1 MSDQEPKFF
10 HGLQDEDT
18 ICRSM
23 HHLFAP
29 ASHHR
34 HHHQPT
40 TSSDSPDKY
49 IATAYANPT
58 KRQYPL
64 SPSSFQ
70 EPLPKR
76 ATIHFPSSPTTA
88 AVGDCAADAE
98 DDDHHFGFTRL
109 PLPHPFP
116 ATTSP
121 PPLRRTLSEPLHSPD
136 AINHPAPQPQSSG
149 FQLSP
154 DPAPRQPLQENPNR
168 SIILQESYPF
178 PNAEP
183 VIHRTISDPSPV
195 ANIQAE
201 AADGTPPRRPPLARN
216 VSRSPSGGESP
227 STKRLRRMNERLRE
241 MSNWWNQVVREGEEE
256 DHESENYSIDKIHK
270 EESEN
275 ETGNSSQEA
284 VWVEKNGECLVI
296 HFKCPCGSAYQI
308 LLSGNNCYYKLTNF

>member
-10 HGLQDEDT
+10 HGLQDEHT

-23 HHLFAP
+23 HHLFT
-29 ASHHR
+29 ASSHPR
-34 HHHQPT
+34 HHHHHPT
-40 TSSDSPDKY
+40 TASDSPD
-49 IATAYANPT
+49 TNST

-76 ATIHFPSSPTTA
+76 ATLHFPSSPST
-88 AVGDCAADAE
+88 AVGNDSSASE
-98 DDDHHFGFTRL
+98 DDDHLFGFTRL

-116 ATTSP
+116 ATASP
-121 PPLRRTLSEPLHSPD
+121 PPLQRTLSEPLHSPD
-136 AINHPAPQPQSSG
+136 AINPPAPPPQSSG
-149 FQLSP
+149 FRLSP
-154 DPAPRQPLQENPNR
+154 NPVPRQPLQENPNR
-168 SIILQESYPF
+168 STVPQDSYPF

-201 AADGTPPRRPPLARN
+201 SVDGTPPRRPPLARN
-216 VSRSPSGGESP
+216 LSRSPSCVESP
-227 STKRLRRMNERLRE
+227 STKRLRRMKERLSE
-241 MSNWWNQVVREGEEE
+241 MSQWWNQVVREGEEE
-256 DHESENYSIDKIHK
+256 DHESENYFVHKIHK
-270 EESEN
+270 HLQEEPEN

-284 VWVEKNGECLVI
+284 VWVEKNGESLVI
-296 HFKCPCGSAYQI
+296 HFKCPCGAVYQI